1 MISQFADIF
10 VQMVV
15 LFAVGATGYAAK
27 RLNLMDEDF
36 DKKFSKLILNTALPA
51 LILAS
56 VLTAETLPS
65 ATKILWT
72 AGVSC
77 ASYVVL
83 VAIGFSITA
92 ALRVPDGRKGVFR
105 FMMVFGNTGF
115 IGFPVTA
122 AVFGAE
128 ALIYTT
134 VFNLA
139 FNALVFTLG
148 VWMLATDNKYG
159 VKIKMSPKSFLSPC
173 IVASVASIALAFA
186 GIHGVPVLGEAL
198 DTLGSLT
205 TPAAMLIIG
214 SSLANVPARQL
225 VGGPRLMAP
234 VGRASARMAAAA
246 FPRERPRA
254 AGRDRAAVGHAGGH
268 ERHHAVLPVR
278 RRQQD
283 YGAGHVRHHAGRR
296 VHHPAARRAVHGVAG
311 RSDRRYE
318 VPAPPPIARET
329 AGQGRRDALSPQSL
343 GFGRENAAFG
353 RQREATRPKAR
364 REPCDICMHDLYG
377 SMPMLSKTK

>member
-205 TPAAMLIIG
+205 T
-214 SSLANVPARQL
+214 VPARQL
-225 VGGPRLMAP
+225 VGGPRLMAAALVRLLVAPALVWLPLHFLVSDP
-234 VGRASARMAAAA
+234 VLLGVIVLLSAMPVATNGTMLCYQYGGDSKTMAQGT
-246 FPRERPRA
+246 FVTTL
-254 AGRDRAAVGHAGGH
+254 GAVFTIPLL
-268 ERHHAVLPVR
+268 AVLFM
-278 RRQQD
+278 
-283 YGAGHVRHHAGRR
+283 A
-296 VHHPAARRAVHGVAG
+296 
-311 RSDRRYE
+311 
-318 VPAPPPIARET
+318 
-329 AGQGRRDALSPQSL
+329 
-343 GFGRENAAFG
+343 
-353 RQREATRPKAR
+353 
-364 REPCDICMHDLYG
+364 
-377 SMPMLSKTK
+377 